1 MAATDRR
8 TSAAPVRSF
17 KRARVSRPPSHW
29 ELASTGNRPDLP
41 LLKHWQKAATEAPSF
56 AKYNVEPEVPV
67 FDDTQYEEHLKDPN
81 WTLEETRYLVETYKE
96 CNGKWTVVVDRYNK
110 PDRTMEDLKAR
121 YYTISATMLQ
131 LETPIQSMTA
141 PQYKLYETLKDFSPK
156 QEMSRKR
163 LAEGHLQ
170 RRKDEVDEEAVLL
183 AELQRIMANQ
193 ESLDG
198 LREDLRR
205 RLDYPKANTNSYQ
218 YSTSQALHTLW
229 QQLVNADRLRKNQR
243 LRVAPG
249 QSATSIE
256 TPATGQTPASGRP
269 RESNAGTHDPSPST
283 ANANISSNAA
293 TNTTKLSAKDKLRY
307 GVTEIGPGEKL
318 PSGVSFASDKLS
330 KPRIAKSTVQTEKI
344 AAILAHIGVP
354 ELIPLPTAPVIEA
367 FDSLMGKLHVLLD
380 MRKVAEKEEQELRV
394 REAEAAAQVKGE

>member
-8 TSAAPVRSF
+8 TSTAPVRSF

-29 ELASTGNRPDLP
+29 DLTSTGNRPDLP
-41 LLKHWQKAATEAPSF
+41 LLKHWQKASTEAPSF

-81 WTLEETRYLVETYKE
+81 WTLEETRYLVDTYKE

-110 PDRTMEDLKAR
+110 PERTMEDLKAR

-141 PQYKLYETLKDFSPK
+141 PQYKLYETLKDFNPK
-156 QEMSRKR
+156 HEMSRKR

-283 ANANISSNAA
+283 ANVNSSSNAA
-293 TNTTKLSAKDKLRY
+293 NTTKLSAKDKLRY

-367 FDSLMGKLHVLLD
+367 FDSLMSKLHVLLD

-394 REAEAAAQVKGE
+394 REAEAAAQAKGE